1 MRNAG
6 GYGQI
11 ICDDPQR
18 AVVVD
23 KLSGQRLPAECDSY
37 TCGHDGRVVFVPP
50 KQKPEDIGGLCFMCM
65 KLICPACVAAGKCD
79 PLEAKLERMERRQ
92 DTLRSYGMA

>member
-1 MRNAG
+1 VFRAG

-23 KLSGQRLPAECDSY
+23 KLSGQQLPPETDSF
-37 TCGHDGRVVFVPP
+37 TCRHCSRVVFVPVKADP
-50 KQKPEDIGGLCFMCM
+50 ATIGGMCYGCM
-65 KLICPACVAAGKCD
+65 GLICSGCVATGKCD